1 VTTPIPVLLYHA
13 VSDDPPRG
21 SAWGAVSR
29 AEFAAHAEVIRASD
43 REPITI
49 TELAAGLRGEWPL
62 PARPVAVTFDDG
74 YEDTETAVAYLYQ
87 RGIVSTVYVTTGTL
101 GAPGHATPDQIRAIA
116 QLEGVEIG
124 AHSVRH
130 QRLDELD
137 KQEVVDEVRRSRAQ
151 LEALIADRVWSFAY
165 PHGAHNR
172 RVRNEVAAAGYHSA
186 AAVKNAISHPADD
199 PFALA
204 RWTVMSGTSSEQLAD
219 VLEGRRVPLA
229 SSRER
234 WRTRAYRITRR
245 GRRRIVKART
255 RC

>member
-1 VTTPIPVLLYHA
+1 VTTPIPVLLYHS
-13 VSDDPPRG
+13 VSDDPPPG

-29 AEFAAHAEVIRASD
+29 AEFAAHAEAIGASN
-43 REPITI
+43 RQPITV
-49 TELAAGLRGEWPL
+49 TELAAGLRGETPL
-62 PARPVAVTFDDG
+62 PARPIAVTFDDG
-74 YEDTETAVAYLYQ
+74 YEDTETAVAYLHR
-87 RGIVSTVYVTTGTL
+87 RGIVSTVYVTTGTV

-116 QLEGVEIG
+116 LLEGVEIG

-137 KQEVVDEVRRSRAQ
+137 EHEMVDEVRRSRAQ
-151 LEALIADRVWSFAY
+151 LEALIADWVWSFAY

-172 RVRNEVAAAGYHSA
+172 RVRDEVVAAGYRSA
-186 AAVKNAISHPADD
+186 AAVKNAISHHADD

-204 RWTVMSGTSSEQLAD
+204 RWTVMSGTRPERIAD

-229 SSRER
+229 SGRER
-234 WRTRAYRITRR
+234 WVTRAYRITRR
-245 GRRRIVKART
+245 GRRRVAKART